1 MAKLKN
7 TYEQSCAYCHKDFV
21 PKKRGTQRF
30 CSPSCRTT
38 NCKKKQAGTLG
49 RITKLKGPGRGVQP
63 RSFAETALAS
73 ATGALAANAVSQTAE
88 YFAVTKGLV
97 QQVEQLTRLVQKL
110 VVDQASSAKMLGRG
124 TLTLLTKLGASKA
137 EALAAINTP
146 FSTTAATDAAPQ
158 ALSVPKQVASPL
170 PVLSTPNVKM
180 PLLDL
185 SASESN
191 FEMPA
196 LILE

>member
-7 TYEQSCAYCHKDFV
+7 TYEQSCEYCHKDFV
-21 PKKRGTQRF
+21 PNKRGTQRF

-38 NCKKKQAGTLG
+38 NCKKKRAGTLG
-49 RITKLKGPGRGVQP
+49 RLTKLQGPGRGVQP

-73 ATGALAANAVSQTAE
+73 ATGALAANTVSQTAE

-97 QQVEQLTRLVQKL
+97 QQVEQLTRLVHKL
-110 VVDQASSAKMLGRG
+110 AADQARDATMLGRG
-124 TLTLLTKLGASKA
+124 TLTLLTKLGASRA

-146 FSTTAATDAAPQ
+146 FSTAASDAVPQ
-158 ALSVPKQVASPL
+158 ALPMRKEIAFPSL
-170 PVLSTPNVKM
+170 LSSAPNVEM

-185 SASESN
+185 STNEPI